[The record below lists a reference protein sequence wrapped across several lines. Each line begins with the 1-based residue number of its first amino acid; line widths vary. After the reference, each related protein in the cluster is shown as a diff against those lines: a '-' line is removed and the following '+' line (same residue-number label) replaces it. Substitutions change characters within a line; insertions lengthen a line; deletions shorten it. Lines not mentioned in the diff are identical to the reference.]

1 MDIILF
7 DTEFFSLSKKKTKL
21 ELLKKYSNILYP
33 EILQLA
39 AYKYKNFF
47 LNNKPKKINLFFKTK
62 QKIPKR
68 IINLTGINEKII
80 KVKGKYFNNNIYNF
94 LKLIEKKTIV
104 CSNGNDFEIVKLNM
118 KYNNTG
124 KINKNIIFVD
134 LKKII
139 GFMDMDKRYSKF
151 TNIKIRSHDALND
164 CLILK
169 LSIDEYI
176 KKNGKKA
183 FVQKINKQKKLIK
196 L

>member
-21 ELLKKYSNILYP
+21 KLLKKYSNILYP

-39 AYKYKNFF
+39 AYKYKSFF
-47 LNNKPKKINLFFKTK
+47 FDNTPKILNLFFKTK
-62 QKIPKR
+62 QKIPIR
-68 IINLTGINEKII
+68 IKNLTGINEKKI
-80 KVKGKYFNNNIYNF
+80 KNKGRYFNKNISNF
-94 LKLIEKKTIV
+94 FKLINKKTIV
-104 CSNGNDFEIVKLNM
+104 CSNGNDFEIIKLNM
-118 KYNNTG
+118 KYNNTI
-124 KINKNIIFVD
+124 KLNKSIIFVD

-151 TNIKIRSHDALND
+151 KSVKIRSHNALND

-169 LSIDEYI
+169 LSIDDFI
-176 KKNGKKA
+176 MKNGKNVFIK
-183 FVQKINKQKKLIK
+183 KINRQKKLIK